1 MGEGRGEGTR
11 RGDAARGRGEGTRVG
26 VVETSVEGVG
36 LHSGRRVR
44 VVLRARRGPV
54 TVRVA
59 AIEAHIDELSVAST
73 SRATSV
79 EAHGGALRL
88 GTVEHAF
95 AALGGLGIYEGL
107 GLDVV
112 GPELPL
118 LDGGASAWCD
128 AIDALGVAASTP
140 RARVARRAVFA
151 IGSSRYEF
159 TPGDRVALEAQL
171 ELDGFDERVVVPEAR
186 WDGTP
191 ADFRA
196 RIAPARTFAL
206 ACHLDE
212 LAAAGLARNVDPE
225 SVVVLTP
232 SGALC
237 AGRPFEPDE
246 PVRHKLLDLIGDLYL
261 YGGPPVGHVRA
272 VRPGHAANAE
282 VMRRAREEGVV
293 IGP

>member
-11 RGDAARGRGEGTRVG
+11 RGDAARGRGEGTQVG

-88 GTVEHAF
+88 GTAEHAF
-95 AALGGLGIYEGL
+95 AALGGLGIYGGLRRGGLGAPVPAPAPGFAGLGGLGIYEGL

-140 RARVARRAVFA
+140 RARVARRAVFD
-151 IGSSRYEF
+151 IGSSR
-159 TPGDRVALEAQL
+159 
-171 ELDGFDERVVVPEAR
+171 
-186 WDGTP
+186 
-191 ADFRA
+191 
-196 RIAPARTFAL
+196 
-206 ACHLDE
+206 
-212 LAAAGLARNVDPE
+212 
-225 SVVVLTP
+225 
-232 SGALC
+232 
-237 AGRPFEPDE
+237 
-246 PVRHKLLDLIGDLYL
+246 
-261 YGGPPVGHVRA
+261 
-272 VRPGHAANAE
+272 
-282 VMRRAREEGVV
+282 
-293 IGP
+293 